1 MSNLAAQLARDA
13 AESIRSLNHYTQ
25 PLKGELTYPSEAYEA
40 VGALVTLMQRLP
52 QSYDQ
57 LSTFLER
64 VGKTGAVT
72 ADYGTPDEHL
82 AEARSALASAA
93 LIAQTLTEHLDRAH
107 NALAPLGLDVPDE
120 H

>member
-1 MSNLAAQLARDA
+1 MSNLAAQLAQDA
-13 AESIRSLNHYTQ
+13 AESIRSFNHFTQ
-25 PLKGELTYPSEAYEA
+25 PYKGELTYPSEAYEA
-40 VGALVTLMQRLP
+40 VGSLVMLTQRLP

-72 ADYGTPDEHL
+72 ADHGTPDEHL

-93 LIAQTLTEHLDRAH
+93 LIAQTLTEHLERAH
-107 NALAPLGLDVPDE
+107 NALSPLGLRITDE